1 MRTLGRSSRR
11 PNPLDS
17 LPTSTP
23 PTLLHFQKTASWF
36 LSTSGL
42 PVTSTLRKRA
52 KYVFEPK
59 TIPRVELLV
68 LSILNWRLKS
78 ITPFSSLGFFSL
90 KVDLTGIF
98 VRVLV
103 SRATEAI
110 LSNIKG
116 CRNIIHRA
124 LPRCNAVR
132 SEYNPRPV
140 GQGSWGC
147 RVMVQW
153 ADQRGDNELL
163 SIDGGITASKHEDV
177 P

>member
-110 LSNIKG
+110 LSNIKDFRLQEYHPSCIAAVQCCAQRVQSPA
-116 CRNIIHRA
+116 CRSGILGMQSHG
-124 LPRCNAVR
+124 AV
-132 SEYNPRPV
+132 
-140 GQGSWGC
+140 G
-147 RVMVQW
+147 
-153 ADQRGDNELL
+153 
-163 SIDGGITASKHEDV
+163 
-177 P
+177 